1 MPRKNKEEIV
11 TEKKQIKSSTE
22 TKTRSTRTKKGT
34 IRKKP
39 WPKAKPWPK
48 WLNREKILQKIKKY
62 LQLDL
67 SVERSVD
74 AYNSQEYDKA
84 IIENRKPVFLTASTI
99 YRWMQDDD
107 EFASKIRFYQD
118 TPNVLARTNWIQALQ
133 RWDFDASIKW
143 LERKEKAEFSTKTEV
158 GVTDKEWKDV
168 ITGVSFNIITNGTT
182 NSNLT
187 SPREELE

>member
-1 MPRKNKEEIV
+1 MSKNKIE
-11 TEKKQIKSSTE
+11 SSNGSNE
-22 TKTRSTRTKKGT
+22 PKNSSTRTKRGATKK
-34 IRKKP
+34 RPWPKKKP
-39 WPKAKPWPK
+39 WPKG
-48 WLNREKILQKIKKY
+48 LNREKILEKIKRY

-84 IIENRKPVFLTASTI
+84 ITEKRKPDFLTASTI

-133 RWDFDASIKW
+133 RWDFDASVKW
-143 LERKEKAEFSTKTEV
+143 LERREKLEFSTKVEMSLEWNIQTEMSEEDR
-158 GVTDKEWKDV
+158 TMYDKILK
-168 ITGVSFNIITNGTT
+168 S
-182 NSNLT
+182 LKKK
-187 SPREELE
+187 

>member
-1 MPRKNKEEIV
+1 MPRKKQEEIV
-11 TEKKQIKSSTE
+11 TEEQMKSSTE

-133 RWDFDASIKW
+133 SWDFEASIKW
-143 LERKEKAEFSTKTEV
+143 LERKEKSEFSTRQELT
-158 GVTDKEWKDV
+158 GKDGENITAVNFV
-168 ITGVSFNIITNGTT
+168 ITPIKNK
-182 NSNLT
+182 
-187 SPREELE
+187 